1 MKTNSFIHRSRCGL
15 SIAACLTLLAAAG
28 IGCRMQEIKKRQ
40 AGRLEYIRHSFE
52 NFRVLEKDRPAQ
64 IQKVFAE
71 AEALQRDRNVRLEN
85 RPILTEL
92 VNMSAGL
99 AKMGN

>member
-1 MKTNSFIHRSRCGL
+1 MKTNSFIHRSRSGL
-15 SIAACLTLLAAAG
+15 RMAACLAVLLAAG
-28 IGCRMQEIKKRQ
+28 IGCRTQEIKKRQ
-40 AGRLEYIRHSFE
+40 AGRLEYMRHSFD

-71 AEALQRDRNVRLEN
+71 AEALQRDRNIRLEN

-92 VNMSAGL
+92 VSMHAGI